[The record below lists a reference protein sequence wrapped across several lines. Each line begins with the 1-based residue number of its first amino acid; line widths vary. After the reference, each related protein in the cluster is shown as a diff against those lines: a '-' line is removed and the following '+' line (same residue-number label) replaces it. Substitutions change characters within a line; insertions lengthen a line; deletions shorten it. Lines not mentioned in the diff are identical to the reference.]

1 MPASEDEWVTLLED
15 SRSDDSEV
23 DYEYAH
29 DALNMYRRAN
39 VSVTTRAL
47 QPC

>member
-1 MPASEDEWVTLLED
+1 MDEDPVPATPEEERLTLVED

-39 VSVTTRAL
+39 VSS
-47 QPC
+47 